1 VEVILRYRILEKEEY
16 VVLIEVLV
24 ALFVLLTVGVGLALL
39 LNTLI
44 SKVLGARASR
54 TLAGRIAL
62 KEKEFEEHDHYMRQP
77 EQDLHNPALPAYR
90 QEILRGY
97 KTLAQKKDNE
107 LRLQLEALKVEK
119 DREEFEEH
127 MRRSER

>member
-1 VEVILRYRILEKEEY
+1 
-16 VVLIEVLV
+16 VVLIEALV
-24 ALFVLLTVGVGLALL
+24 ALCVLLTVGVGLPLL

-44 SKVLGARASR
+44 SKILKARASR
-54 TLAGRIAL
+54 TVAGRIAL
-62 KEKEFEEHDHYMRQP
+62 KEKEIDKHEHYVRQL
-77 EQDLHNPALPAYR
+77 EQDLNNLALPAYR
-90 QEILRGY
+90 QEILRSY
-97 KTLAQKKDNE
+97 KTLAQKKDSE

>member
-1 VEVILRYRILEKEEY
+1 
-16 VVLIEVLV
+16 VVLIEALV
-24 ALFVLLTVGVGLALL
+24 ALGVLLAVGVGLPLL

-44 SKVLGARASR
+44 SKVLVSRASS

-62 KEKEFEEHDHYMRQP
+62 KEKEVQEHDRYMRKL
-77 EQDLHNPALPAYR
+77 EQDLNNPALSACR
-90 QEILRGY
+90 QELLRGY

-127 MRRSER
+127 MRRSEK

>member
-1 VEVILRYRILEKEEY
+1 
-16 VVLIEVLV
+16 VVLIEALV
-24 ALFVLLTVGVGLALL
+24 ALFVLLIVGVGLPLL

-44 SKVLGARASR
+44 SKVLETRASR
-54 TLAGRIAL
+54 TLAGRMAL
-62 KEKEFEEHDHYMRQP
+62 KEKEFQEHDRYMRQL
-77 EQDLHNPALPAYR
+77 ERDLNNPALPTYR
-90 QEILRGY
+90 QEILRSY
-97 KTLAQKKDNE
+97 KTLAQKKDSE

>member
-1 VEVILRYRILEKEEY
+1 
-16 VVLIEVLV
+16 VVLIEALV
-24 ALFVLLTVGVGLALL
+24 ALGVLLTVGVGLALL

-44 SKVLGARASR
+44 SKVLEARASR

-62 KEKEFEEHDHYMRQP
+62 KEKEVQEHDRYMRQL

-90 QEILRGY
+90 QEILGGY

>member
-1 VEVILRYRILEKEEY
+1 
-16 VVLIEVLV
+16 VVLIEALV
-24 ALFVLLTVGVGLALL
+24 ALCVLLTVGVGLPLL

-44 SKVLGARASR
+44 SKILKSRASR
-54 TLAGRIAL
+54 TVAGRITL
-62 KEKEFEEHDHYMRQP
+62 KEKEIDKHEHYVRQL
-77 EQDLHNPALPAYR
+77 EQDLNNLALPAYR
-90 QEILRGY
+90 QEILRSY
-97 KTLAQKKDNE
+97 KTLAQKKDSE

>member
-1 VEVILRYRILEKEEY
+1 
-16 VVLIEVLV
+16 VVLIEAIV
-24 ALFVLLTVGVGLALL
+24 AFCMLLIVGVGLPLL
-39 LNTLI
+39 LNAVI
-44 SKVLGARASR
+44 SKVLEACASR
-54 TLAGRIAL
+54 TIAGRIAL
-62 KEKEFEEHDHYMRQP
+62 KEKEFQEHDRYLRQL
-77 EQDLHNPALPAYR
+77 EEDLHNPVLPAYR
-90 QEILRGY
+90 REILRGY

>member
-1 VEVILRYRILEKEEY
+1 M
-16 VVLIEVLV
+16 VLIEALV
-24 ALFVLLTVGVGLALL
+24 ALCVLLTVGVGLPLL
-39 LNTLI
+39 LNSVI
-44 SKVLGARASR
+44 SKVLKARASR

-62 KEKEFEEHDHYMRQP
+62 KEKEFQEHKRYIRQL
-77 EQDLHNPALPAYR
+77 ERDLHHPALPAYR
-90 QEILRGY
+90 REILRGY

-119 DREEFEEH
+119 DREEFEER

>member
-1 VEVILRYRILEKEEY
+1 
-16 VVLIEVLV
+16 VVLIEALV
-24 ALFVLLTVGVGLALL
+24 ALCVLLTVGVGLPLL

-44 SKVLGARASR
+44 SKILKSRASR
-54 TLAGRIAL
+54 TVAGRIAL
-62 KEKEFEEHDHYMRQP
+62 KEKEIDKHEHYVRQL
-77 EQDLHNPALPAYR
+77 EQDLNNLALPAYR
-90 QEILRGY
+90 QEILRSY
-97 KTLAQKKDNE
+97 KTLAQKKDSE

>member
-1 VEVILRYRILEKEEY
+1 
-16 VVLIEVLV
+16 VVLIEALV
-24 ALFVLLTVGVGLALL
+24 ALCVLLTVGVGLPLL
-39 LNTLI
+39 LNTVI
-44 SKVLGARASR
+44 SKVLETRASR

-62 KEKEFEEHDHYMRQP
+62 KEKEVQKHDRYRQQL

-90 QEILRGY
+90 RDILRAY

-107 LRLQLEALKVEK
+107 LRLQLEALEVEK

>member
-1 VEVILRYRILEKEEY
+1 M
-16 VVLIEVLV
+16 VLIEALV
-24 ALFVLLTVGVGLALL
+24 ALCVLLTLGVSLPLL
-39 LNTLI
+39 LNTVI
-44 SKVLGARASR
+44 SKVLEARARR
-54 TLAGRIAL
+54 TLAGRMAL
-62 KEKEFEEHDHYMRQP
+62 KEKEVQEHDRYMHQL
-77 EQDLHNPALPAYR
+77 EQDLNNPALPAYR

-127 MRRSER
+127 MRKSEK

>member
-1 VEVILRYRILEKEEY
+1 M
-16 VVLIEVLV
+16 VLIEALV
-24 ALFVLLTVGVGLALL
+24 ALCVLLTVGVGLPLL

-44 SKVLGARASR
+44 SKVLEARAVR
-54 TLAGRIAL
+54 TLEGRIAL
-62 KEKEFEEHDHYMRQP
+62 KEKEIEEHDRYTRQL
-77 EQDLHNPALPAYR
+77 ERDLHNPALSAHR

-119 DREEFEEH
+119 DRDEFEEH

>member
-1 VEVILRYRILEKEEY
+1 M
-16 VVLIEVLV
+16 VLIEALV
-24 ALFVLLTVGVGLALL
+24 ALCVLLTVGVGLPLL

-44 SKVLGARASR
+44 SKILKARASR
-54 TLAGRIAL
+54 TVAGRIAL
-62 KEKEFEEHDHYMRQP
+62 KEKEIDKHERYMRQL
-77 EQDLHNPALPAYR
+77 EQDLNNLALPAYR
-90 QEILRGY
+90 QEILRSY
-97 KTLAQKKDNE
+97 KTLAQKKDSE